1 VFVSI
6 SAEGGSNSGCASC
19 LSQMNL
25 SAIPYTVQPAPE
37 PEVSSLLGAPLL
49 QGNAGGNNVV
59 FAFGN
64 NSGGRIATWN
74 SSSPD
79 QFNVSGTNAAVSDI
93 ASPVDGTMFA
103 VQSSGAAEI
112 HDSNMFVTGVPASA
126 ELTQVPGRIAVP
138 GLAMQPTGALLY
150 QPFLTGPAGA
160 AGVKG
165 GVDITDA
172 RSGALRMRI
181 ILPQQFMT
189 DMDTLHGGFLTI
201 DENGQRLFAIT
212 TLDGTPQKASLTVVQ
227 LAEVPLAIG
236 SLSASTVPV
245 AGGASLTIR
254 GSGFQPGIKLTIGG
268 KSTTANFVD
277 MNTVTATSPA
287 LSAGAQQI
295 VLANASGETIS
306 LDAALTAN

>member
-1 VFVSI
+1 
-6 SAEGGSNSGCASC
+6 
-19 LSQMNL
+19 MNL

-181 ILPQQFMT
+181 ILPQ
-189 DMDTLHGGFLTI
+189 
-201 DENGQRLFAIT
+201 
-212 TLDGTPQKASLTVVQ
+212 
-227 LAEVPLAIG
+227 
-236 SLSASTVPV
+236 
-245 AGGASLTIR
+245 
-254 GSGFQPGIKLTIGG
+254 
-268 KSTTANFVD
+268 
-277 MNTVTATSPA
+277 
-287 LSAGAQQI
+287 
-295 VLANASGETIS
+295 
-306 LDAALTAN
+306 